1 MRALVADITMSLHGI
16 IAVVAHTM
24 GPNHDWQEEFAEN
37 GGVLVLLTE
46 LSLFGHIDIASIQ
59 VNLYKNLATG

>member
-1 MRALVADITMSLHGI
+1 MSLHGI

-24 GPNHDWQEEFAEN
+24 GLNHDWQEEFAEN
-37 GGVLVLLTE
+37 GGVLVLSE

>member
-1 MRALVADITMSLHGI
+1 MVADITMSLHGI